1 LAVDDFFGGA
11 LVGAGDGLA
20 GGRAVGRG
28 AVVVVGFGALVTGG
42 GVLGRGGL
50 LGRVGPRV
58 GWGERDAVG
67 VGKGVGFGLAVAD
80 TFGGSAGSGSAG
92 SGLAVTGAT
101 LGSRLARAPRA
112 ASSRP
117 RITPMVTDANRIS
130 ARLRTMRRNI
140 MVRRSRRAGTR
151 RALWG
156 AGKDL
161 GP

>member
-1 LAVDDFFGGA
+1 VPPEPFCSGPFRYALAVDDFFGGA

-67 VGKGVGFGLAVAD
+67 VGKGVGFGLDRPDPVLKRGQCAA
-80 TFGGSAGSGSAG
+80 
-92 SGLAVTGAT
+92 
-101 LGSRLARAPRA
+101 SRLELRRIDIMADRA
-112 ASSRP
+112 
-117 RITPMVTDANRIS
+117 
-130 ARLRTMRRNI
+130 
-140 MVRRSRRAGTR
+140 
-151 RALWG
+151 
-156 AGKDL
+156 
-161 GP
+161 